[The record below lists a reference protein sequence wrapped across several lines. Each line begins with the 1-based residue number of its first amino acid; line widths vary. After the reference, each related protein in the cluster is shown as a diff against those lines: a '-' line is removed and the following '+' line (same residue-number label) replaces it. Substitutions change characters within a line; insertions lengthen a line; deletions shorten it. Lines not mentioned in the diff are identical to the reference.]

1 MTSIDRDVYGSFF
14 VIILMLTVRT
24 VYDIVT
30 VINVKIIITDWI
42 EKI

>member
-14 VIILMLTVRT
+14 IITNDILTGLT

-30 VINVKIIITDWI
+30 VINVIIWITD
-42 EKI
+42 